1 LNTQKAR
8 IQMAVGRLHYLS
20 MNSISPWTSYRVYI
34 RKHILFV
41 QKVISP
47 TIRHAL
53 MDYTPSQKSEANWPS
68 LKPVDDRMLYS
79 LVCCAFVIHHLYR
92 SLAYVYQDC
101 KGKAL
106 QIINTHFDREWS
118 TQKSMTKIIMLFRLR
133 SGGPIFSPSAT
144 LFWCFLA
151 EHLFIRMSSGYMML
165 FVIVEACSE
174 SPAALLHHE
183 GLWDMTN

>member
-1 LNTQKAR
+1 
-8 IQMAVGRLHYLS
+8 
-20 MNSISPWTSYRVYI
+20 
-34 RKHILFV
+34 
-41 QKVISP
+41 
-47 TIRHAL
+47 
-53 MDYTPSQKSEANWPS
+53 
-68 LKPVDDRMLYS
+68 MLYS

-118 TQKSMTKIIMLFRLR
+118 TQKLMTKIIMLFRLR

-165 FVIVEACSE
+165 FIIVKACSQVTSSTS
-174 SPAALLHHE
+174 SPWGCVRHDQLADSWWQTQFL
-183 GLWDMTN
+183 